1 MTDPLKR
8 RDFIKTLSL
17 AGASIAIANPVS
29 AKAPLPGSEIN
40 EIKNDYFTVS
50 FDKKKG
56 TINIY
61 RNNGSPLL
69 IGGTA
74 CANSITINILF
85 RPAVINT
92 AWIQKVLLI
101 SWGLEKD

>member
-29 AKAPLPGSEIN
+29 AKAPLPGSESN
-40 EIKNDYFTVS
+40 EIKNDHFTVS

-61 RNNGSPLL
+61 RNNGAPLL

-74 CANSITINILF
+74 CANSNNNKYF
-85 RPAVINT
+85 
-92 AWIQKVLLI
+92 VLPGNYKYSLD
-101 SWGLEKD
+101 SKSFTDQLGPGKD